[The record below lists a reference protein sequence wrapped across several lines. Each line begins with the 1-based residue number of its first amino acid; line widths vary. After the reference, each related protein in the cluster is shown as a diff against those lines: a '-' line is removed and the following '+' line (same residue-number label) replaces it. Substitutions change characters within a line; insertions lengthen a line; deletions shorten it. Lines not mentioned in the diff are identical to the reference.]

1 MALGDAVRYNEKW
14 LACAYFH
21 KKSGMGMTVKK
32 YRVLT
37 LLSCIGM
44 FLVLIAGVLVTNTGA
59 GEGCG
64 TDWPLC
70 NGRFVPA
77 YTLESMI
84 EYSHRAITGVVGLL
98 IAAAFVATWRWKP
111 ARNKESLTYAG
122 GALFFTFLQAILGM
136 MAVKWHQSSLVM
148 ALHFGIS
155 LFAFSCT
162 WLLYTLAKREAMWS
176 KTDGDHAVGVEG
188 KPAKMLTVP
197 KSLYKSVVAV
207 LVYCYAVVYLGAYIR
222 HTSSAGGCVGWPLC
236 NGEVV
241 PELAGAT
248 GIAFAHRVA
257 ALLLLLLVALLTL
270 NIRKMAGA
278 GSELGSI
285 ASGTLL
291 LTIVQV
297 FSGGLLALTLGD
309 ENVYIFTSL
318 LHTIIISALFSM
330 LCLLAV
336 RVRQLSRS

>member
-1 MALGDAVRYNEKW
+1 
-14 LACAYFH
+14 
-21 KKSGMGMTVKK
+21 MTVQR
-32 YRVLT
+32 YRILT

-44 FLVLIAGVLVTNTGA
+44 FLVLIAGVLVTNTES

-77 YTLESMI
+77 YTLPSI
-84 EYSHRAITGVVGLL
+84 VEYSHRAITGIVGLL
-98 IAAAFVATWRWKP
+98 IGASFIVTWRWKP

-136 MAVKWHQSSLVM
+136 MAVKWQQSSLVM

-162 WLLYTLAKREAMWS
+162 WLLYSLAKRDTMWDN
-176 KTDGDHAVGVEG
+176 TDGRTAAGASGMTV
-188 KPAKMLTVP
+188 KALTVP
-197 KSLYKSVVAV
+197 RTLYRSVVAV
-207 LVYCYAVVYLGAYIR
+207 LAYCYVVVYLGAYIR
-222 HTSSAGGCVGWPLC
+222 HTSSGGGCTGWPLC

-241 PELAGAT
+241 PELGGVT

-257 ALLLLLLVALLTL
+257 ALLLLLLVGLLAW
-270 NIRKMAGA
+270 NVRKAAGA
-278 GSELGSI
+278 KSELTSI

-291 LTIVQV
+291 LVILQV
-297 FSGGLLALTLGD
+297 FSGGLLAMTLD
-309 ENVYIFTSL
+309 NEDVYVFTSL
-318 LHTIIISALFSM
+318 LHTIIIAALFSM

-336 RVRQLSRS
+336 RVRQMSRS